1 MKKFLSEAASVRPS
15 ERQKK
20 WFDLGMYAFIHFGV
34 NTFTDREWGL
44 GNEDEAV
51 FNPTKL
57 NPDQWTAAI
66 KDAGFKGI
74 VLTCKHHDGFC
85 LWPSKYTEHSVKN
98 SPVKTD
104 VVKAV
109 SDACKRADLKFGV
122 YLSPWDR
129 NSCLYGTDAYND
141 YFVNQLTELLTGYGD
156 IFYIF
161 LDGACGEGPNGKV
174 QKYDF
179 PRIIETVRKY
189 QPEAVIFYDKG
200 SDVRWVG
207 NEAGRPRYSEW
218 AVVPKELCPYAEVQT
233 GEGPLAEDGNLDFI
247 YNTDS
252 EIGSLSGNLYS
263 KGLVFC
269 PSEMD
274 TSIRKGWFWHEEQ
287 EPKSVRDLFNIYLS
301 SVGAN
306 ACLHL
311 NIPPTREGL
320 LDERDVK
327 RLHEFGEMIRR
338 EFSKEAGAKAERT
351 GGSDMQAEFTLTFD
365 TEKDI
370 KYVVLEEDLDFGQ
383 RIESFSIYSASDER
397 MQYQS
402 YQGTT
407 VGNRKICPLY
417 DPFADQNPLIARG
430 RGKIKKLIIKI
441 KAARADVRLK
451 SIRAYEA
458 CPEKEKV

>member
-1 MKKFLSEAASVRPS
+1 MKKFLAEAASVRPS

-20 WFDLGMYAFIHFGV
+20 WFDMGMYAFIHFGV

-44 GNEDEAV
+44 GNEDEKLFA
-51 FNPTKL
+51 PAKL
-57 NPDQWTAAI
+57 NPEQWAEAI
-66 KDAGFKGI
+66 RDAGFKGL

-85 LWPSKYTEHSVKN
+85 LWPSRYTEHSVKN
-98 SPVKTD
+98 SPVNQD
-104 VVKAV
+104 VVKLA
-109 SDACKRADLKFGV
+109 SEACRKYGLKFGI

-129 NSCLYGTDAYND
+129 NSALYGTDAYND
-141 YFVNQLTELLTGYGD
+141 YFINQLTELLTEYGE

-200 SDVRWVG
+200 PDVRWVG
-207 NEAGRPRYSEW
+207 NEAGKPRYSEW
-218 AVVPKELCPYAEVQT
+218 AVVPKELCCYAEVQT
-233 GEGPLAEDGNLDFI
+233 GEGPLANEGNLDFL

-252 EIGSLSGNLYS
+252 EIGALSGILYS

-274 TSIRKGWFWHEEQ
+274 TSIRKGWFWHKEE
-287 EPKSVRDLFNIYLS
+287 EPKSLEELFGIYLS

-311 NIPPTREGL
+311 NIPPTTDGL

-327 RLHEFGEMIRR
+327 RLHEFGELIRR
-338 EFSKEAGAKAERT
+338 EFSAEAPAKKERT
-351 GGSDMQAEFTLTFD
+351 GGSGSQAEYTLTFD
-365 TEKDI
+365 GGKDI

-383 RIESFSIYSASDER
+383 RIESFSIYSGSDER
-397 MQYQS
+397 MQYQL

-407 VGNRKICPLY
+407 VGNRKICALY
-417 DPFADQNPLIARG
+417 NPFADQNPLIARG
-430 RGKIKKLIIKI
+430 EGKIKNIIIKI
-441 KAARADVRLK
+441 KAARGEVHLK
-451 SIRAYEA
+451 SVRAYETPA
-458 CPEKEKV
+458 REAKK